1 MDVQINEIQSQV
13 HTMDS
18 QSLLEPRILRQIVR
32 ACLEAIRDEQAR
44 EKRLNDERRLTPGV
58 SSDHD

>member
-1 MDVQINEIQSQV
+1 MDVQINELRSQV
-13 HTMDS
+13 HTVDS

-32 ACLEAIRDEQAR
+32 ACLDAIRDEQVR
-44 EKRLNDERRLTPGV
+44 EKRLSDERRLTPGV